1 MDYRFL
7 ELKVEDNIGTL
18 ALARKESL
26 NALSLEFAAE
36 ITGAVRELREID
48 EVRAIILS
56 LDFPEKLHELFDC
69 CNVLEECPK
78 PIIAAVHGKCVGGGL
93 DIIAACDIRLCTED
107 ATFSLRE
114 AGIGLVADMGILQ
127 RLPLIIGQGFT
138 REMAYTARF
147 FSAKE
152 VARMGMVNGI
162 CVNRE
167 ALMDEAKKLA
177 ALISE
182 NAPLAVQQT
191 KKVLNYSRSATVED
205 GMSMAMQKNMVLLF
219 SQDVREAMTAFMEK
233 RKPHFKGR

>member
-1 MDYRFL
+1 
-7 ELKVEDNIGTL
+7 
-18 ALARKESL
+18 
-26 NALSLEFAAE
+26 
-36 ITGAVRELREID
+36 
-48 EVRAIILS
+48 
-56 LDFPEKLHELFDC
+56 
-69 CNVLEECPK
+69 VLEECPK

-219 SQDVREAMTAFMEK
+219 SQDVREAMFVSTCRIISLIRCNSRNVITVYRIFSSWPEYPPFPWINVTPLPTLSRTSREISRHLGEIIKRAFL
-233 RKPHFKGR
+233 